1 MAFEISRFQFWL
13 TSVLG
18 AYIDVDRFAGAQ
30 CWDLH
35 AHFANFFGL
44 PVVNTTGGS
53 GQWAGFAGTMYR
65 DYPQTKAIAAAYEL
79 IPASQPSQPGDQAV
93 WGDSFWY
100 YPKTHVAVVIED
112 LGYEYLRCASQNSS
126 ESRWDNPFPG
136 QSSGPVLDQWLP
148 KKGLLGYLRPR
159 GGLVLQGEV
168 VSTAPAYTPDQQFL
182 LDLDLTLP

>member
-35 AHFANFFGL
+35 AHFANFFDL

-65 DYPQTKAIAAAYEL
+65 DYPQTKAIGAAYEL
-79 IPASQPSQPGDQAV
+79 IPASQPGQAGDQAV

-112 LGYEYLRCASQNSS
+112 PGYDYLRCASQNSS

-159 GGLVLQGEV
+159 AGLVLQGEV
-168 VSTAPAYTPDQQFL
+168 VNTTKYTPDQQFL
-182 LDLDLTLP
+182 LDLNLTLP